1 MIIKPSKA
9 EKVRT
14 AAHASS
20 TCPHTDL
27 TVTVV
32 LLYTVAESTGWF
44 YHSYHPQKNS
54 ISIILQHSLKKNH
67 FHCTFYFANIK
78 LTKIL
83 LLFFQVSNL
92 IESKEE

>member
-14 AAHASS
+14 AAHAGS

-32 LLYTVAESTGWF
+32 LLYTVAESTGWS
-44 YHSYHPQKNS
+44 YHPYHPQKNS
-54 ISIILQHSLKKNH
+54 ISIILQHSLKKKKK
-67 FHCTFYFANIK
+67 TFPLYF
-78 LTKIL
+78 L
-83 LLFFQVSNL
+83 LC
-92 IESKEE
+92 